1 METISRRLS
10 IFLAKRG
17 LIEEDEVDIIRFA
30 VELLLTQGIQIISM
44 LVLGYFLQF
53 FWETVLYLCMLLF
66 LKRYTGGYHAKT
78 YGRCYLITM
87 IIYLLVLLCVEYLNI
102 YSLLVFLPAGLGIFI
117 YFGPCLSYKT
127 MLERRKQQLHLKLS
141 LALCLVLLLLF
152 LGIHEFRYTIEIAA
166 ILFFTAVM
174 MLPVFW
180 KNTKTI

>member
-1 METISRRLS
+1 MS

-30 VELLLTQGIQIISM
+30 LELLLTQGIQIVSM
-44 LVLGYFLQF
+44 LILGYFLQF

-102 YSLLVFLPAGLGIFI
+102 YSLLVFL
-117 YFGPCLSYKT
+117 SYKT

-152 LGIHEFRYTIEIAA
+152 LGVHEFRYTIEIAA

-180 KNTKTI
+180 KKSKTI

>member
-30 VELLLTQGIQIISM
+30 FELLLTQGIQIVSM
-44 LVLGYFLQF
+44 LILGYFLQF
-53 FWETVLYLCMLLF
+53 FWETMLYLCMLLF

-87 IIYLLVLLCVEYLNI
+87 IIYLLVLLSVEYLNI
-102 YSLLVFLPAGLGIFI
+102 YSLLVFLPAGVGIFI

-141 LALCLVLLLLF
+141 LALCLVLLVLF
-152 LGIHEFRYTIEIAA
+152 LGVHEFRYTIEIAA

-180 KNTKTI
+180 KKSKTI

>member
-1 METISRRLS
+1 MS

-30 VELLLTQGIQIISM
+30 LELLLTQGIQIVSM
-44 LVLGYFLQF
+44 LILGYFLQF
-53 FWETVLYLCMLLF
+53 IWETVLYLCTLLF

-87 IIYLLVLLCVEYLNI
+87 IIYLLVLFCVEYLNI

-152 LGIHEFRYTIEIAA
+152 LGVHEFRYTIEIAA

-180 KNTKTI
+180 KKSKTI

>member
-10 IFLAKRG
+10 IFLAQRG
-17 LIEEDEVDIIRFA
+17 FIEEGEVDIIRFA
-30 VELLLTQGIQIISM
+30 FELLLTQGIQIVSM
-44 LVLGYFLQF
+44 LVLGYFLHF
-53 FWETVLYLCMLLF
+53 FWETVLYLCTLLF

-87 IIYLLVLLCVEYLNI
+87 AIYLLVLLCIEYLDI

-117 YFGPCLSYKT
+117 YFGPCLSYTT
-127 MLERRKQQLHLKLS
+127 MLERKKQQVRLKLS
-141 LALCLVLLLLF
+141 LALCLVLLTLF
-152 LGIHEFRYTIEIAA
+152 LGLHEFRFTIEIAA

-180 KNTKTI
+180 KKSKPI